1 MTHNIVDKEGIR
13 ALVRQHKKDIEA
25 LGRLRARYHSN
36 GLATNDQEEWSATA
50 VGDAQKEA
58 EGRTQCTT
66 ADDNDDENK
75 KNKNK
80 DNDERVER
88 WLDWNEDVPASTI
101 NAAHPAVAATA
112 ATTGS
117 ARKPRTVGSSSG
129 SGSGTVVAGADAG
142 ADAEH
147 LPPIP
152 PLSSHTTVSEEGIR
166 SIPAHFV
173 QSSKSQSASL
183 AYDYEDSTSP
193 RAAIVSPRPIG
204 ATSAV
209 KKSLRLPR
217 SLLNAQLTA
226 TNAPNAGGAGAG
238 ADHSRHGLTVF
249 RSINSELERQ
259 QLQQHA
265 ANGARLVKKIGA
277 VLAAERDATTTHLHH
292 SNRHMPQHHHHHQ
305 RQKDQ
310 QQHQQQQQQFG
321 ESAEHLSPSSAR
333 RALKARNVLD
343 SMTASSSSSASS
355 ATTTIISSTSRTNP
369 LSSPSGPIATSTT
382 RDAAYS
388 DVMRI

>member
-1 MTHNIVDKEGIR
+1 MTHNIVDKEGIK

-50 VGDAQKEA
+50 VGDAKKEA
-58 EGRTQCTT
+58 EGRTQCST

-88 WLDWNEDVPASTI
+88 WLDWNEEVPASTI
-101 NAAHPAVAATA
+101 NAAHPAVAATAISA

-129 SGSGTVVAGADAG
+129 SGSGTVVAGAEAG
-142 ADAEH
+142 ADVEH

-152 PLSSHTTVSEEGIR
+152 PLTTISEEGIR

-217 SLLNAQLTA
+217 GLLNAQLTA
-226 TNAPNAGGAGAG
+226 TNATDVGGSG
-238 ADHSRHGLTVF
+238 ADHPRHGLTVF

-277 VLAAERDATTTHLHH
+277 VLAAERDTTTTTHHHH
-292 SNRHMPQHHHHHQ
+292 SNLHMPHHHHHHQ

-310 QQHQQQQQQFG
+310 QQHQLQQQQFG

-343 SMTASSSSSASS
+343 SMTASSSSASS
-355 ATTTIISSTSRTNP
+355 ATTTIVPSSSRTNP